1 MALPTPTIVGQG
13 RVESELIFTWNGKG
27 DGQRHNFQAGNSS
40 LILTLNTGN
49 EYDIEAYKITAS
61 PADGWKFDHW
71 KYLEE
76 SQTEYASIQ
85 GSTVIDT
92 LILHNNPT
100 ISRTDHSSSSLPIGL
115 WTETSFRSSGD
126 WSGTDRFRCLG
137 LTAVFVP
144 INPVG
149 QPLLVHDPVT
159 RRLVHANNRL
169 LNGM

>member
-1 MALPTPTIVGQG
+1 MALPTPTIIGQG
-13 RVESELIFTWNGKG
+13 RVESELIFTWNGMG
-27 DGQRHNFQAGNSS
+27 DGKTHNFQVGDSRLELDLHAED
-40 LILTLNTGN
+40 

-61 PADGWKFDHW
+61 PADGWKFAHW

-76 SQTEYASIQ
+76 YHSEHANIQ
-85 GSTVIDT
+85 GGTETSTLT
-92 LILHNNPT
+92 FYNNPT
-100 ISRTDHSSSSLPIGL
+100 IANHDTLVSEYPIGSRT
-115 WTETSFRSSGD
+115 EKSFYSSGE
-126 WSGTDRFRCLG
+126 WSSTYRFRCVG

>member
-1 MALPTPTIVGQG
+1 MALPTPTIIGQG

-27 DGQRHNFQAGNSS
+27 DGRRHSFQAGNSRLELALNSS
-40 LILTLNTGN
+40 L

-61 PADGWKFDHW
+61 PANGWKFDHW
-71 KYLEE
+71 EYLEE
-76 SQTEYASIQ
+76 YHSEHASIQ
-85 GSTVIDT
+85 GGTDT
-92 LILHNNPT
+92 YTRTLYSNPT
-100 ISRTDHSSSSLPIGL
+100 VAQEDGSTSEHPIGSRT
-115 WTETSFRSSGD
+115 EKSFYPSGE
-126 WSGTDRFRCLG
+126 WKSTYRFRCVG